1 MLATP
6 LEVRPAQ
13 PCAASVLQVC
23 CKCSA
28 PGLGPQVRRP
38 EFVGREVVSEITG
51 EVELVEGRGSRALR
65 YAASLCVSLACL
77 IVPLAY
83 MFVSLNLQD
92 SL

>member
-1 MLATP
+1 M
-6 LEVRPAQ
+6 
-13 PCAASVLQVC
+13 C

-28 PGLGPQVRRP
+28 PGLPQVRRP

>member
-1 MLATP
+1 M
-6 LEVRPAQ
+6 RPAQ
-13 PCAASVLQVC
+13 PCAASVLQAT
-23 CKCSA
+23 KLALTA
-28 PGLGPQVRRP
+28 PPPLASPQVRRP
-38 EFVGREVVSEITG
+38 EFVGRELVSEITG